1 MFRRKWMKKSL
12 TGIIMLFTV
21 LAVRAQDSNRVLS
34 LADAIQLGITNSK
47 QLALSRA
54 KLNEAVAATR
64 EARER
69 VLPDA
74 SISGSYMRLTQADV
88 KMKTGG
94 SDSAGSSAGPK
105 VNQALYGMASVSF
118 PVYAGGK
125 IRYGIE
131 SARFL
136 EKAVELDATRDKQE
150 VILNCTAAY
159 INLYKAMKTVAL
171 LEENLAQS
179 KQRDKELADLEKN
192 GLLARNDLLK
202 SQLETSNYE
211 LALLDALNQV
221 ALATVNLNLLVGL
234 PEKTRLQLDSASI
247 LQRAELKSLDDYLSA
262 ADARCDIKA
271 LDERREAAAQGIKI
285 ARADYYPNLA
295 LTGGYVAL
303 DIPNFLTVTNAFNVG
318 VGLKYNLS
326 SLWKTESKIQQA
338 KAKETQ
344 LIVNQS
350 MLQDQVHIQVN
361 KAYQDFLSTR
371 KKIEVY
377 DRAVEQANENYRI
390 SKNKYNNSLLTMS
403 DLLDADVLQ
412 LQSRLNLEMATA
424 DLTLAYQT
432 LLQRAGLIQ

>member
-1 MFRRKWMKKSL
+1 
-12 TGIIMLFTV
+12 
-21 LAVRAQDSNRVLS
+21 
-34 LADAIQLGITNSK
+34 
-47 QLALSRA
+47 
-54 KLNEAVAATR
+54 
-64 EARER
+64 
-69 VLPDA
+69 
-74 SISGSYMRLTQADV
+74 
-88 KMKTGG
+88 
-94 SDSAGSSAGPK
+94 
-105 VNQALYGMASVSF
+105 
-118 PVYAGGK
+118 
-125 IRYGIE
+125 
-131 SARFL
+131 
-136 EKAVELDATRDKQE
+136 
-150 VILNCTAAY
+150 
-159 INLYKAMKTVAL
+159 
-171 LEENLAQS
+171 
-179 KQRDKELADLEKN
+179 
-192 GLLARNDLLK
+192 
-202 SQLETSNYE
+202 
-211 LALLDALNQV
+211 
-221 ALATVNLNLLVGL
+221 
-234 PEKTRLQLDSASI
+234 EKTTLQLDSASI

-262 ADARCDIKA
+262 ADARSDIKA

-326 SLWKTESKIQQA
+326 SIWKTESKIQQA
-338 KAKETQ
+338 KARETQ